1 MKRITLLICALLVTG
16 VITAQ
21 SRTVEFDSESNT
33 VKVTRVKPKRVDQHD
48 FRIGVGTPSIGSLL
62 FMSEWGCSDYYPSDN
77 FREQINNAKIYDAGT
92 YFTGAYSL
100 SYAYHSRRWLQC
112 GATVNF
118 ASAVNP
124 MRYVENKKLA
134 ENHTYFMVSA
144 MASFRVVYLYREK
157 VQLYSTV
164 SVGLVTGSSSVLLP
178 WADFTLIGC
187 TFGRK
192 LFGFVELGSLTGT
205 GGCGRVGIGYR
216 FDSKK
221 RR

>member
-1 MKRITLLICALLVTG
+1 MKRITLLICALFVTS
-16 VITAQ
+16 VISAQ
-21 SRTVEFDSESNT
+21 SRTVEYDGQQNT
-33 VKVTRVKPKRVDQHD
+33 VIVTRVKPKRVDQHD
-48 FRIGVGTPSIGSLL
+48 LRIGIGSPSLGLGL
-62 FMSEWGCSDYYPSDN
+62 FVTTYADDYYYKN
-77 FREQINNAKIYDAGT
+77 FREEILDAKTYDAGT
-92 YFTGAYSL
+92 YFTGIYSL

-118 ASAVNP
+118 ALLTNP
-124 MRYVENKKLA
+124 TRYVEDNTLKSR
-134 ENHTYFMVSA
+134 ETGFMVSV
-144 MASFRVVYLYREK
+144 MPTFRFVYLYREK

-164 SVGLVTGSSSVLLP
+164 SVGLAGGSSGMMLP

>member
-1 MKRITLLICALLVTG
+1 MKRITLLICALFVTS

-21 SRTVEFDSESNT
+21 SRTVEYDSQQNT
-33 VKVTRVKPKRVDQHD
+33 VTVTRVKPKRVDQHD
-48 FRIGVGTPSIGSLL
+48 LRIGIGSPSLGMGL
-62 FMSEWGCSDYYPSDN
+62 FISGMHNDDFYPKS
-77 FREQINNAKIYDAGT
+77 FREQILDAKTYDAGT
-92 YFTGAYSL
+92 YFTGIYSL

-118 ASAVNP
+118 AFTTTP
-124 MRYVENKKLA
+124 TRYVESNKLKSR
-134 ENHTYFMVSA
+134 ETGFMVSV
-144 MASFRVVYLYREK
+144 MPTFRFVYLYREK

-164 SVGLVTGSSSVLLP
+164 SVGLAAGSGGMMLP

-192 LFGFVELGSLTGT
+192 LFGFVELGSLSGT

>member
-1 MKRITLLICALLVTG
+1 MKRITLLICALFVTS

-21 SRTVEFDSESNT
+21 SRTVEYDSQQNT
-33 VKVTRVKPKRVDQHD
+33 VTVTRVKPKRVDQHD
-48 FRIGVGTPSIGSLL
+48 LRIGIGSPSLGMGL
-62 FMSEWGCSDYYPSDN
+62 FISGMHNDDFYPKS
-77 FREQINNAKIYDAGT
+77 FREQILDAKTYDAGT
-92 YFTGAYSL
+92 YFTGIYSL

-118 ASAVNP
+118 AFTTTP
-124 MRYVENKKLA
+124 TRYVESNKLKSR
-134 ENHTYFMVSA
+134 ETGFMVSV
-144 MASFRVVYLYREK
+144 MPTFRFVYLYREK

-164 SVGLVTGSSSVLLP
+164 SVGLAAGSGGMMLP

>member
-1 MKRITLLICALLVTG
+1 MKRITLLICALFVTS

-21 SRTVEFDSESNT
+21 SRTVEYDSQQNT
-33 VKVTRVKPKRVDQHD
+33 VTVTRVKPKRVDQHD
-48 FRIGVGTPSIGSLL
+48 LRIGIGSPSLGLGL
-62 FMSEWGCSDYYPSDN
+62 FVTTYADDYYYKN
-77 FREQINNAKIYDAGT
+77 FREEVLDAKTYDAGT
-92 YFTGAYSL
+92 YFTGIYSL

-118 ASAVNP
+118 AFTTTP
-124 MRYVENKKLA
+124 TRYVESNKLKSR
-134 ENHTYFMVSA
+134 ETGFMVSV
-144 MASFRVVYLYREK
+144 MPTFRFVYLYREK

-164 SVGLVTGSSSVLLP
+164 SVGLAGGSSGMMLP

>member
-48 FRIGVGTPSIGSLL
+48 LRIGIGSPSLGLGL
-62 FMSEWGCSDYYPSDN
+62 FVTTYADDYYYKN
-77 FREQINNAKIYDAGT
+77 FREEVLDAKTYDAGT
-92 YFTGAYSL
+92 YFTGIYSL

-118 ASAVNP
+118 AFLTTP
-124 MRYVENKKLA
+124 TRYVEDNTL
-134 ENHTYFMVSA
+134 ESRETGFMVSV
-144 MASFRVVYLYREK
+144 MPSFRFVYLYREK

-164 SVGLVTGSSSVLLP
+164 SVGLATGSSGMLLP

>member
-1 MKRITLLICALLVTG
+1 MKRITLLICALFVTS

-21 SRTVEFDSESNT
+21 SRTVEYDGQQNT
-33 VKVTRVKPKRVDQHD
+33 VTVTRVKPKRVDQHD
-48 FRIGVGTPSIGSLL
+48 LRIGIGSPSLGMGL
-62 FMSEWGCSDYYPSDN
+62 FVTTYADDYSHKS
-77 FREQINNAKIYDAGT
+77 FREDILDAKTYDAGT
-92 YFTGAYSL
+92 YFTGIYSL

-118 ASAVNP
+118 AFLTNP
-124 MRYVENKKLA
+124 TRYVEDNTL
-134 ENHTYFMVSA
+134 ESRETGFMVSV
-144 MASFRVVYLYREK
+144 MPSFRFVYLYREK

-164 SVGLVTGSSSVLLP
+164 SVGLAAGSSGMMLP

>member
-1 MKRITLLICALLVTG
+1 MKRIKLLICALIVTG
-16 VITAQ
+16 VVSAQ
-21 SRTVEFDSESNT
+21 SSTVKHDNGDNT
-33 VKVTRVKPKRVDQHD
+33 VTITRVTPKRVNQHD
-48 FRIGVGTPSIGSLL
+48 LRLGVGTPSLGMDL
-62 FMSEWGCSDYYPSDN
+62 FMTTYADISYPDKS
-77 FREQINNAKIYDAGT
+77 FREQILDAKTYDAGT
-92 YFTGAYSL
+92 YFTGIYSL

-118 ASAVNP
+118 AFTTTP
-124 MRYVENKKLA
+124 TRYVESNKLKSR
-134 ENHTYFMVSA
+134 ETGFMVSV
-144 MASFRVVYLYREK
+144 MPSFRFVYLYREK

-164 SVGLVTGSSSVLLP
+164 SVGLATGSSGMLLP

-192 LFGFVELGSLTGT
+192 LFGFVELGSLSGT

>member
-1 MKRITLLICALLVTG
+1 MKRITLLICALFVTS

-21 SRTVEFDSESNT
+21 SRTVEYDSQQNT
-33 VKVTRVKPKRVDQHD
+33 VTVTRVKPKRVDQHD
-48 FRIGVGTPSIGSLL
+48 LRIGIGSPSLGMGL
-62 FMSEWGCSDYYPSDN
+62 FISGMHNDDFYPKS
-77 FREQINNAKIYDAGT
+77 FREQILDAKTYDAGT
-92 YFTGAYSL
+92 YFTGIYSL

-118 ASAVNP
+118 AFTTTP
-124 MRYVENKKLA
+124 TRYVESNKLKSR
-134 ENHTYFMVSA
+134 ETGFMVSV
-144 MASFRVVYLYREK
+144 MPTFRFVYLYREK

-164 SVGLVTGSSSVLLP
+164 SVGLAAGSGGMMLP

-216 FDSKK
+216 FYSKK

>member
-1 MKRITLLICALLVTG
+1 MKRITLLICALFVTS
-16 VITAQ
+16 VISAQ
-21 SRTVEFDSESNT
+21 SRTVEYDGQQNT
-33 VKVTRVKPKRVDQHD
+33 VTVTRVKPKRVDQHD
-48 FRIGVGTPSIGSLL
+48 LRIGIGSPSLGLGL
-62 FMSEWGCSDYYPSDN
+62 FVTTYADDYYYKN
-77 FREQINNAKIYDAGT
+77 FREEILDAKTYDAGT
-92 YFTGAYSL
+92 YFTGINSL

-118 ASAVNP
+118 ALLTNP
-124 MRYVENKKLA
+124 TRYVEDNTLKSR
-134 ENHTYFMVSA
+134 ETGFMVSV
-144 MASFRVVYLYREK
+144 MPTFRFVYLYREK

-164 SVGLVTGSSSVLLP
+164 SVGLAGGSSGMMLP